1 MEEDTPKFSF
11 HKKGSIHQAYA
22 GTTSCPISPL
32 GICIFFPR
40 ILIWVFLYIL
50 FSYLTCLI
58 FPLGSSKYGIQ
69 KKLMFS
75 CSYIL
80 IQFTLTF
87 CGWFLLIFLFI
98 MCCIFLLLCV
108 LNNLLNC

>member
-40 ILIWVFLYIL
+40 ILPMWVILYRAHTSVPVKSKLYI
-50 FSYLTCLI
+50 YVYM
-58 FPLGSSKYGIQ
+58 K
-69 KKLMFS
+69 
-75 CSYIL
+75 
-80 IQFTLTF
+80 
-87 CGWFLLIFLFI
+87 
-98 MCCIFLLLCV
+98 
-108 LNNLLNC
+108 